1 MNFLCLLPMVL
12 KTRGL
17 GTGATFMR
25 GSYVAE
31 PRLLAWL
38 RERTVLVKSEHDLNS
53 TRIYREYL
61 KLIFAFAA
69 QSSLLKVRITNDNV
83 RNAVPT
89 RGTCRAR
96 TAASV
101 LHTQTCSRNPLLR
114 YRTLSQDLYQY
125 YAQLHIDDAIL
136 CIINPRR
143 ACAARVTV
151 LGLSFRPSVCLS
163 VCLSVCYHVFCT
175 TRNKAAKK
183 RYQRVQYHTGLILK
197 MAHFRKSTAFKS
209 YGVKTKRTSQY
220 ANEHGSDSARFEHGG
235 GSRSKTKG
243 EYVVLACQKHYLLT

>member
-1 MNFLCLLPMVL
+1 MVL

-25 GSYVAE
+25 GSYVVE

-89 RGTCRAR
+89 RGTQHPYCIHKPVLETRYSGTVPCRK
-96 TAASV
+96 
-101 LHTQTCSRNPLLR
+101 TCTN
-114 YRTLSQDLYQY
+114 
-125 YAQLHIDDAIL
+125 I
-136 CIINPRR
+136 
-143 ACAARVTV
+143 
-151 LGLSFRPSVCLS
+151 
-163 VCLSVCYHVFCT
+163 
-175 TRNKAAKK
+175 TR
-183 RYQRVQYHTGLILK
+183 
-197 MAHFRKSTAFKS
+197 S
-209 YGVKTKRTSQY
+209 YI
-220 ANEHGSDSARFEHGG
+220 
-235 GSRSKTKG
+235 
-243 EYVVLACQKHYLLT
+243 

>member
-1 MNFLCLLPMVL
+1 MYSPTVGRTCSKKTACLNFLCLLPMVL

-38 RERTVLVKSEHDLNS
+38 RERTVLVKSEHELHA
-53 TRIYREYL
+53 IYRECL

-69 QSSLLKVRITNDNV
+69 QSSLSKVRNDNV

-89 RGTCRAR
+89 RGTCRPR

-114 YRTLSQDLYQY
+114 YRTDLHQ
-125 YAQLHIDDAIL
+125 
-136 CIINPRR
+136 
-143 ACAARVTV
+143 
-151 LGLSFRPSVCLS
+151 S
-163 VCLSVCYHVFCT
+163 
-175 TRNKAAKK
+175 
-183 RYQRVQYHTGLILK
+183 
-197 MAHFRKSTAFKS
+197 
-209 YGVKTKRTSQY
+209 
-220 ANEHGSDSARFEHGG
+220 
-235 GSRSKTKG
+235 
-243 EYVVLACQKHYLLT
+243 